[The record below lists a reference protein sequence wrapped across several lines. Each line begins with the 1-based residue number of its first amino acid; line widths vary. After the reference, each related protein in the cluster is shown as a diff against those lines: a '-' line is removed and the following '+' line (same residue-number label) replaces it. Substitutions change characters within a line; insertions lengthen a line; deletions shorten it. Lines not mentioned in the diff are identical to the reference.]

1 MKAFN
6 LFKNKNKIDEI
17 KNTNLNYSIDEIS
30 YTNNLEFYT
39 VLKQL
44 LKCQLSER
52 QLIDFQGQLLHST
65 SDGNGDM
72 LRTILLESGVIVNTG
87 TKKYDDFLELINL
100 LTIDNFCAWLDM
112 VDTAIELMLVK
123 DLILQESKMYV
134 NNQYKKIVNDV
145 EDKLSVTYDTA
156 NLTLP
161 YGQRVISSMLVYVI
175 TSDFRDNEYILEASN
190 KSVNA
195 FNNKI
200 INLIDKYNINCNNMF
215 DLVMG
220 ESTNQSIKS
229 TAGQSYETRVKQMLI
244 PIVDDLK
251 GQTHDSKISSVEY
264 DNIITLNNS
273 TIGVSAKRTL
283 RERYKQNFEDVELL
297 DVDKMFLIT
306 LGVDLNEEK
315 LNNILQKNGL
325 YVIVA
330 DEIYQS
336 KIYLKSNN
344 RVISSKDLTREKLES
359 ILL

>member
-1 MKAFN
+1 MKLFN
-6 LFKNKNKIDEI
+6 IFKKSSNIEKI
-17 KNTNLNYSIDEIS
+17 KSKSPNYSIDEIS
-30 YTNNLEFYT
+30 YANNLEFYT

-44 LKCQLSER
+44 LKCQLSEK

-65 SDGNGDM
+65 THNDSDK
-72 LRTILLESGVIVNTG
+72 LKTILLESGVIANAG
-87 TKKYDDFLELINL
+87 TKKYEELLELLNL
-100 LTIDNFCAWLDM
+100 LSVDNYNAWIDM

-161 YGQRVISSMLVYVI
+161 YGQRVISSMLVYII
-175 TSDFRDNEYILEASN
+175 TGDFRENEYILEASN

-195 FNNKI
+195 FNSKI
-200 INLIDKYNINCNNMF
+200 INLIAKYNINCNNMF

-229 TAGQSYETRVKQMLI
+229 TAGQSYEARVKQMLI

-251 GQTHDSKISSVEY
+251 GQTHDSKILSVEY
-264 DNIITLNNS
+264 DNIITLNNK

-297 DVDKMFLIT
+297 DVDRMFLIT

-315 LNNILQKNGL
+315 LNNILQKNGI
-325 YVIVA
+325 YIIVA

-336 KIYLKSNN
+336 KLYLKNN
-344 RVISSKDLTREKLES
+344 DRVISSKDLTREKLES
-359 ILL
+359 TLL